1 MTAPP
6 TGRDSAPRTGRR
18 RLTYF
23 HGQLLSAQDLRQE
36 QEQFLA
42 RLRLHNLALH
52 GHGVAHG
59 LWTRPVPDDE
69 CPDPRRAAPWF
80 EVTDGVAVDRHGAEL
95 IVPCGVLPRHD
106 LWRLLDED
114 ERCRALESVRSG
126 ADGVTVY
133 LTIHHCEEPVDSV
146 RAVYTESCDGL
157 PRTAYAHIREGFVLR
172 ATTRE
177 PEPEPCDPDCPC
189 EPPGKG
195 APDAHGCGDGR
206 VVGPGLLLARVD
218 RVHPERALAPEQI
231 HPEVR
236 RPLARRPATVI
247 TSVSWP
253 HGGRLTTQQA
263 RALLGRDGL
272 RIRFSRPVRTANVRD
287 QGIVDLFQ
295 ITGGRGVHGTV
306 MRLETRVDARPPDH
320 TVERHEPGEGHASDG
335 TTKELRIRQTD
346 REYLNDGDR
355 IHLVLR
361 APFVLDVCG
370 DPVDGTHTGGLV
382 PQPGG
387 PLAHRPGLLPPD
399 GSGSRTSGTST
410 GAAGVFE
417 SWILIDNHR
426 PDHDH
431 DHDHK
436 TDTDTDTDTGSGSG
450 SDADSDA
457 EAGTGADPAAEDGD
471 TDGETTEGRP

>member
-6 TGRDSAPRTGRR
+6 TGRDGAPPTGRR

-52 GHGVAHG
+52 GYGVAHG
-59 LWTRPVPDDE
+59 LWTRPVPAPE
-69 CPDPRRAAPWF
+69 GTCPDPRRTAPWF
-80 EVTDGVAVDRHGAEL
+80 EVTDGMAVDRNGDEL

-114 ERCRALESVRSG
+114 ERCHALEDIRSG
-126 ADGVTVY
+126 TAGDGVTVY

-157 PRTAYAHIREGFVLR
+157 PRTAYAHIREGFTLR
-172 ATTRE
+172 ATTR
-177 PEPEPCDPDCPC
+177 PPRPDPCDPPCPC
-189 EPPGKG
+189 APP
-195 APDAHGCGDGR
+195 AEDASHTPGCGDGR
-206 VVGPGLLLARVD
+206 TVGPGLLLARVH
-218 RVHPERALAPEQI
+218 RVRPDRALTPEQI

-236 RPLARRPATVI
+236 RPLARRPATVV
-247 TSVSWP
+247 TSLSWP

-263 RALLGRDGL
+263 RTLLGKDGL
-272 RIRFSRPVRTANVRD
+272 RIEFSRPVRIATLAEEGVA
-287 QGIVDLFQ
+287 DLFL
-295 ITGGRGVHGTV
+295 ITGGRGVRGTV
-306 MRLETRVDARPPDH
+306 LRLESCLKRDKRESPDGA
-320 TVERHEPGEGHASDG
+320 TVETRELPDG
-335 TTKELRIRQTD
+335 TTVETGETTTAIRIRQTD

-361 APFVLDVCG
+361 TPFVLDVCG

-382 PQPGG
+382 PRPGG
-387 PLAHRPGLLPPD
+387 PPAYRPGLLPPD
-399 GSGSRTSGTST
+399 GSGPRTSGTPA

-417 SWILIDNHR
+417 SWIFIENDRR
-426 PDHDH
+426 PDPDQGSE
-431 DHDHK
+431 DEPSPDIG
-436 TDTDTDTDTGSGSG
+436 TDTR
-450 SDADSDA
+450 
-457 EAGTGADPAAEDGD
+457 AGTAPKPPAEDGG
-471 TDGETTEGRP
+471 TDSATTEERP